1 MKMAVVK
8 DSTFYTALRSE
19 IENDPASLGYAPFR
33 LSGSDNAIA
42 DALNLVRSTITV
54 NKASMNFND
63 FTHAMISQLNT
74 LSTAQGTQ
82 MQILGTA
89 GIIYLGDTATR
100 TYLEGVYSTTAAK
113 NQLQALYTRTG
124 SRAEFLWG
132 DGTTISND
140 DIVTAKFLNGATG
153 W

>member
-1 MKMAVVK
+1 MALVK

-19 IENDPASLGYAPFR
+19 IENDPTSLGYAAFR
-33 LSGSDNAIA
+33 NLGADNALA

-54 NKASMNFND
+54 NKATMKFND
-63 FTHAMISQLNT
+63 FTHAMISQLST

-82 MQILGTA
+82 MQILGIA
-89 GIIYLGDTATR
+89 GIIYIGETATR
-100 TYLEGVYSTTAAK
+100 TYLEGVYSAVGPKA
-113 NQLQALYTRTG
+113 QLQALYTRTG

-132 DGTTISND
+132 DGAFITSD
-140 DIVTAKFLNGATG
+140 DVATARTLTGAG